1 MAAPPEDKR
10 PPMAIAME
18 WVSQVTTVVLEM
30 VLPGLGGQWLDA
42 KWGTNFLGLAGFA
55 LGLSVGVWHLVSM
68 AKSREVRGHDVRG
81 DQGGGPRNHGSD
93 LH

>member
-30 VLPGLGGQWLDA
+30 VLPGLGGQWLDTR
-42 KWGTNFLGLAGFA
+42 WGTNFLALAGFA
-55 LGLSVGVWHLVSM
+55 LGLSVGIWHLISM
-68 AKSREVRGHDVRG
+68 TR
-81 DQGGGPRNHGSD
+81 PRNTQGRGEGKE
-93 LH
+93 

>member
-30 VLPGLGGQWLDA
+30 VLPGLGGQWLDG
-42 KWGTNFLGLAGFA
+42 KLDTGYLGLLGFA
-55 LGLSVGVWHLVSM
+55 FGVTLGVWHLIWM
-68 AKSREVRGHDVRG
+68 TR
-81 DQGGGPRNHGSD
+81 PRNQSPRRSDGSGPEGG
-93 LH
+93 HSGNGSGA